1 MPGQFPTLRTNAI
14 AQYPA
19 TRTVQFRNQV
29 LLFLDGTGQ
38 RYRDSSGPLRQWEI
52 RLDQLDETEM
62 TALEQFFTDNQ
73 GGFAA
78 FEFTDPWDGQTY
90 PNCSF
95 TSDDLVLTSLDERKG
110 QTAVVVKQNRS

>member
-1 MPGQFPTLRTNAI
+1 MPGKFPTLRTNAI

-19 TRTVQFRNQV
+19 TRTVQFRSQV

-38 RYRDSSGPLRQWEI
+38 RYRDSSGPLRQWVI

-62 TALEQFFTDNQ
+62 AEIEQFFADNQ
-73 GGFAA
+73 GGFGA
-78 FEFTDPWDGQTY
+78 FQFTDPWDGQIY

-95 TSDDLVLTSLDERKG
+95 TSDNLILTSVDENKG
-110 QTAVVVKQNRS
+110 QTAVAVKQNRS

>member
-1 MPGQFPTLRTNAI
+1 MPGIFPKLRTNAI

-29 LLFLDGTGQ
+29 LLFLDGATQ

-62 TALEQFFTDNQ
+62 MAVEQFFANNK

-78 FEFTDPWDGQTY
+78 FEFTDPWDGQKY
-90 PNCSF
+90 ANCSF
-95 TSDDLVLTSLDERKG
+95 GSDDLALTSLEERKG